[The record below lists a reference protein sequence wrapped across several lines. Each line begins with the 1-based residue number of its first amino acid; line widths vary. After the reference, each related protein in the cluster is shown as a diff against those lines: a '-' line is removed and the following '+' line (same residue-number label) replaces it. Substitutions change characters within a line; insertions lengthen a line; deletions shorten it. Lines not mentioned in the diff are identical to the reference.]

1 MRDINGF
8 GGKGCELQAET
19 RTPAQVNY
27 GGLEAEGLLCRWSWP
42 VVVGSVWPKDSRLRI
57 YACI

>member
-1 MRDINGF
+1 MALVEKAR
-8 GGKGCELQAET
+8 ELQAET
-19 RTPAQVNY
+19 RTPVQVNY